1 MHEKIASTNWQRVT
15 GEINDK
21 GYTTV
26 SQFLPAQFCEM
37 RAVVIGAIIVC
48 LLIGA
53 QNAMAHH
60 NSEYKKGY
68 AEGRKRRPC
77 IDISSGKAHKL

>member
-1 MHEKIASTNWQRVT
+1 
-15 GEINDK
+15 
-21 GYTTV
+21 
-26 SQFLPAQFCEM
+26 M

-53 QNAMAHH
+53 QNAMAQH

-68 AEGRKRRPC
+68 AEGVK
-77 IDISSGKAHKL
+77 DAHALIFHQDKLINYDAPESFGRDM